1 MEINNFSSQNLYQSK
16 TSSTKTVDEGEPLS
30 IFEKLID
37 QSKATDTKTSDYY
50 VNSNVPSTPSVT
62 YEKPTQV
69 KWEDQL
75 LYPRL
80 NNFDFDPGAYSSYK
94 NSESYDPIG
103 YEWATQMMKATNG
116 NKYDDAPEFE
126 AFVKKW
132 MDKGET
138 EEEHRKQDPRGN
150 NSNLV
155 AFKATVTFTSQFI
168 AD

>member
-94 NSESYDPIG
+94 NSE
-103 YEWATQMMKATNG
+103 
-116 NKYDDAPEFE
+116 
-126 AFVKKW
+126 
-132 MDKGET
+132 
-138 EEEHRKQDPRGN
+138 
-150 NSNLV
+150 
-155 AFKATVTFTSQFI
+155 
-168 AD
+168 